1 MINIS
6 NTVWIGGA
14 IIAFVIGTIIL
25 GYVMTNNKGKLDDDF
40 ELIAP
45 IMFGIVIS
53 SAFWPIV
60 LAVGAICCV
69 VWVLLNIGKII
80 KKAKNKATEKKKFL
94 NDVNKLMEK

>member
-6 NTVWIGGA
+6 GTVWIGGA
-14 IIAFVIGTIIL
+14 IITCVIGTIIM
-25 GYVMTNNKGKLDDDF
+25 GYVLTNNKGKLDDDF
-40 ELIAP
+40 ELIVP
-45 IMFGIVIS
+45 IMLGIAMC
-53 SAFWPIV
+53 SAFWPFV
-60 LAVGAICCV
+60 LAIGAICCV

>member
-14 IIAFVIGTIIL
+14 IITFVIGTIIM
-25 GYVMTNNKGKLDDDF
+25 GYVLTNNKGKLDEDF
-40 ELIAP
+40 EVIGLI
-45 IMFGIVIS
+45 MLGIAMC

-69 VWVLLNIGKII
+69 VWVLLNIGNII
-80 KKAKNKATEKKKFL
+80 KKTKIKRNNRKVLL

>member
-6 NTVWIGGA
+6 GTVWIGGA
-14 IIAFVIGTIIL
+14 IITCVIGIIIL
-25 GYVMTNNKGKLDDDF
+25 GYVITNNKGKLNDDF

-45 IMFGIVIS
+45 SVFGIVMC

-69 VWVLLNIGKII
+69 VWVLLNIGKIMKKTKI
-80 KKAKNKATEKKKFL
+80 KRNNRKVLL

>member
-6 NTVWIGGA
+6 GTVWIGGA
-14 IIAFVIGTIIL
+14 IITCVIGTIIL
-25 GYVMTNNKGKLDDDF
+25 GYVMTNNKGKFDDDF
-40 ELIAP
+40 ELIP
-45 IMFGIVIS
+45 LISLGIAVC

-69 VWVLLNIGKII
+69 LWVLLNIGKII
-80 KKAKNKATEKKKFL
+80 KKAKNKRNNRKVLL

>member
-6 NTVWIGGA
+6 GTVWIGGA
-14 IIAFVIGTIIL
+14 IITCVIGTIIM
-25 GYVMTNNKGKLDDDF
+25 GYVLTNNKGKFDDDF
-40 ELIAP
+40 EFIPLILL
-45 IMFGIVIS
+45 GIAVC

-69 VWVLLNIGKII
+69 LWVLLNIGKIMKKTKI
-80 KKAKNKATEKKKFL
+80 KRNNRKVLL